1 MTQKILLSIVGI
13 VGIIPFDVPIGVCT
27 VIRSLVEIAFDAVG
41 KTIVVPTVLHVVVI
55 PTIRAP
61 IIVHGITIHTTIICD
76 RVIIIPVAVPIIVHI
91 VVVTVVVIVHTIRSH
106 VIIHIVVV
114 VIIAIA
120 IVIAIVTVAVAVA
133 GAATAEHIA
142 VVIRVRIGSGH
153 PVEHFRRALHVVRI
167 VLRCHRTK
175 VSTLILDKLFRRN
188 PYLALHLLACH
199 GVRSRRSRSRGGTT
213 PRVGIA
219 KGRRFILR
227 TVS

>member
-27 VIRSLVEIAFDAVG
+27 VIRSLVKIAFDAVG
-41 KTIVVPTVLHVVVI
+41 KTVVVPTVLHVVVI

-76 RVIIIPVAVPIIVHI
+76 RVIIISVAVPIIVHI
-91 VVVTVVVIVHTIRSH
+91 VVAVIVVIIHTIRSH
-106 VIIHIVVV
+106 VTVITIV
-114 VIIAIA
+114 IA
-120 IVIAIVTVAVAVA
+120 IVIAIVIVAVAVA
-133 GAATAEHIA
+133 GATTAEHIA

-175 VSTLILDKLFRRN
+175 VSTLILDKFFRRN
-188 PYLALHLLACH
+188 PYLALHLLACY
-199 GVRSRRSRSRGGTT
+199 GVRSRGGTT

-219 KGRRFILR
+219 KGGRRFIPG